1 MVGVLQQHWG
11 TWLEAAKLTL
21 LEAAKLTLLE
31 AAKLTLLE
39 AAKLTLLEE
48 QNPFIEDRHG
58 GLSLHLIRTHVV

>member
-11 TWLEAAKLTL
+11 TW
-21 LEAAKLTLLE
+21 LE